1 MCLTLTCEA
10 IAKRLEDFLRCGW
23 TVSSLVGSNLV
34 LFIYGKEEREI
45 AIVGLCIDAKLS

>member
-1 MCLTLTCEA
+1 MRMCLICEA
-10 IAKRLEDFLRCGW
+10 IAKRLAEFLSCGW
-23 TVSSLVGSNLV
+23 TVSSLVGSNIL